1 MNHTIIATVAAVV
14 ALTVAWTIGAID
26 HGPIQAYA
34 VSSRTIQDQ
43 GTTQAEQ
50 IQASV
55 PIRIPGSGSN
65 TRMPNDNTAP
75 DTN

>member
-1 MNHTIIATVAAVV
+1 MNHTIIATVAASI
-14 ALTVAWTIGAID
+14 AIAIAWTIAALD
-26 HGPIQAYA
+26 YGPIQAYA
-34 VSSRTIQDQ
+34 VSSSTIQDQ